1 MTKAVAQAAH
11 RRARSPR
18 AGATP
23 RAAPHRP
30 PKLLPAAAQHPAQ
43 RHPVTRFGE
52 ARRDQL
58 LLGGVERAL
67 DVEQANGATALSVD
81 LRRWPVYRNE
91 R

>member
-11 RRARSPR
+11 RRARS
-18 AGATP
+18 
-23 RAAPHRP
+23 

-67 DVEQANGATALSVD
+67 GVEQANGATALSVD

-91 R
+91 RHRHTR